1 MGPVL
6 YGESGDRPSVFSGR
20 GRVTLS
26 DGRHGR
32 SLKRVRDDADIRA
45 THGKASIARLDR
57 FAVAVN
63 ERFDVYSLGPDGAS
77 APTLTAG
84 AGRDDVIAA
93 ADGGFVGVAAKY

>member
-57 FAVAVN
+57 FAEMTDAQQ
-63 ERFDVYSLGPDGAS
+63 E
-77 APTLTAG
+77 
-84 AGRDDVIAA
+84 I
-93 ADGGFVGVAAKY
+93 ADGMARGVQVLQGSRSQPRWAAGEWIG